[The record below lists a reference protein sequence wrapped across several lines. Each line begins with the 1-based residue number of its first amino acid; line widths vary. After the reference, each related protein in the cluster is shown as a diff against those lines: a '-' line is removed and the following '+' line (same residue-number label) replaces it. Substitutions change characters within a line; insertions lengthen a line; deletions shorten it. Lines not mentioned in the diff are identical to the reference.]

1 MLKKLIILIAAIVL
15 VLAGFY
21 LAKWMYVPE
30 LTVEEQVDALIER
43 KLKSTG
49 QWVEPSEDELRAA
62 SGEQVF
68 KKVPEDV
75 SIYKTTYYTFEQP
88 FLTNLKGSKNFIQ
101 FELGVST
108 QYEEWVIENVERHE
122 LALRSVVL
130 SVANDFTIDELQG
143 KAGRERLS
151 LEMMKAINKKLEKL
165 ERFGGVED
173 VYFTSFSL
181 Q

>member
-1 MLKKLIILIAAIVL
+1 M
-15 VLAGFY
+15 
-21 LAKWMYVPE
+21 
-30 LTVEEQVDALIER
+30 
-43 KLKSTG
+43 
-49 QWVEPSEDELRAA
+49 
-62 SGEQVF
+62 
-68 KKVPEDV
+68 
-75 SIYKTTYYTFEQP
+75 
-88 FLTNLKGSKNFIQ
+88 
-101 FELGVST
+101 
-108 QYEEWVIENVERHE
+108 ERHE